1 MRPETKSLLED
12 HKQEFQNYK
21 KFLDKNNWQDDVYE
35 NTQTGK
41 LESAKLKTEI
51 SIIKTI
57 IAATNKFKEDIGEDI
72 DKKPVQDFIKF
83 TAGIINKHIDGIDAY
98 KKQNPIIKNDSSDEE
113 ETDEVEVEF
122 HSTLFALK
130 TSTKVALTKL
140 KIDENQTSKQ
150 SLDLFHSN
158 TKAPLMMREFLYET
172 FPQIKNKVDNLGIDF
187 SVPHINPST
196 SNELLINMKDRD
208 IPKWDLNKHFF
219 EQEKSTIQF
228 WEEEITKIKNGINIG
243 GYHLSPWLYWHINI
257 FKMSYG
263 AGEDKGFK
271 VAQFRD
277 NEFFFDHMYNKAKEH
292 GEKGVFLYGTR
303 RYAKSSGMASR
314 LLHGM
319 WTIKNAQGTV
329 QGFSKEPD
337 LTALL
342 DYSNGAI
349 QNMFPALKIPANNL
363 SIDEGITLGLKG
375 KKVQDRYDF
384 SNLKIINLQGGTTKL
399 GTQKTAGSTPD
410 VFLLDEAGKGK
421 SIPPWKAAIPSFS
434 GGDNGKWRLVP
445 LISGCVCAGTKVY
458 DKNGNVV
465 NIEDVTKD
473 TGILGYNGSDYS
485 VENIP
490 WIQPPKEKECVRIT
504 TDYNKSIECS
514 HDHPL
519 MVYGN
524 NGVFF
529 KRAEN
534 ITKKDKLI
542 FFNGNKPFGDKS
554 IYHAE
559 LIGLV
564 IGDGYYGQGCE
575 LSISDES
582 LYDYIK
588 EKYYWHIT
596 DKEPDCIEPYY
607 RRTSIKGF
615 THVLEYHGMYG
626 DTKMNKKLPT
636 DINDWDEDSVARLLR
651 GYFEADG
658 YISKEVNRRRITLTS
673 VSLNLISEVQKQL
686 EKFGIISSV
695 YSRIRNS
702 NKKDVIKSNVNNKE
716 GFINSADIC
725 YNLEITRYEF
735 IEKFAN
741 KIGFISE
748 YKNTRLENSI
758 KGYQGKIKKLNKIP
772 FKDSLPEKGQ
782 YFIGKECENI
792 SYVSVKT
799 NDKIGLKPIYN
810 LEAGVTHTYLTNGF
824 VSHNTAG
831 EGELSVDAEIML
843 KDPET
848 YSILSMD
855 WDMLEE
861 FVDPEHITWKRNSF
875 GFFVP
880 AQMSIKAPNKIIMPF
895 SDFLKSENKEL
906 SKLDIHVTDWKAGK
920 EYFENKRKMVSNDI
934 VMLAGETNSFPLD
947 PEDCYLTTE
956 KNIFPGLE
964 CKNRKAEIERE
975 GLTGQAYELWKDSSG
990 NFRADFSNKLTIT
1003 DYPYK
1008 GNSIDAPVVMLE
1020 NPLLQDSKPPL
1031 GLYCIGFDDAK
1042 HDQTDG
1048 DSVLSATV
1056 VKRSFEGGEWANR
1069 IVAWYDSRPE
1079 RKKDY
1084 YKVLYMLMKIFNA
1097 RLLHEND
1104 DNGFI
1109 EYLEDKY
1116 PDDLFIHVSEGIG
1129 LASEENLIRNKN
1141 RKWGVPANPTN
1152 IYNWTQRV
1160 VRYTKDEN
1168 ITIGDQEGLSGV
1180 DIINHPMLLEELYKY
1195 KKKNN
1200 ADRLRSFSLALTL
1213 AQYYDKTYQFLKTR
1227 KKEVRDEDKVQK
1239 KIKKTSR
1246 GLVDTSKL
1254 K

>member
-35 NTQTGK
+35 NAQTGK

-83 TAGIINKHIDGIDAY
+83 TAGIINKHIDGIDSY

-187 SVPHINPST
+187 SKAHINPAT
-196 SNELLINMKDRD
+196 SNEMFINMKPKD
-208 IPKWDLNKHFF
+208 IPPWDPNKHFF

-228 WEEEITKIKNGINIG
+228 WEEERRKILYGVNIG
-243 GYHLSPWLYWHINI
+243 GYHISPWLYWHLNH
-257 FKMSYG
+257 FNLSFG
-263 AGEDKGFK
+263 AGLNKK
-271 VAQFRD
+271 TLPPHFRD
-277 NEFFFDHMYNKAKEH
+277 NEYFLDRMYNKAQDI
-292 GEKGVFLYGTR
+292 GTVGLLLYGTR
-303 RYAKSSGMASR
+303 RYSKALKNDEKLYYFDGSIRNIGDSKVGDEIIGRNGKKTKITGVYPQGKVKLFKVTLADTREVVCCDDHLWTVFDRQSMRERVLPLKEFRKSYKYDRHYEGGKRINTCYNYYVPLNEQIELDNNVKPFIDPYFLGSWLGDGRSSGTGITTIDSETVAFLQKMADDNNMILNKRGDEYFITKQPTEFNNKILTLLKSKNLINNKHIPDECFAWSNEDKLSLIQGLMDTDGTVGKPGSPSFTNVNKYIFEGFVRLCRELGIGVYPYRDKIGGYVLQSGELNTYNRASVFTKKQIFRLTRKKERHDKVHSR
-314 LLHGM
+314 NNVSRTFQTPIINIEEVGYDYATCIRVDNEDSTFLTTNCVVTHNSVSLASMISHKLFSM
-319 WTIKNAQGTV
+319 PKAQGTI
-329 QGFSKEPD
+329 QGYSEVPD
-337 LTALL
+337 LKAIL
-342 DYSNGAI
+342 DYIADAVEFMN
-349 QNMFPALKIPANNL
+349 PALKIPANNMDL
-363 SIDEGITLGLKG
+363 KEGAVLGLKG
-375 KKVQDRYDF
+375 KRAQDRFDF
-384 SNLKIINLQGGTTKL
+384 SRLSVVNLEGGNTKK
-399 GTQKTAGSTPD
+399 GGQKTAGSTPD
-410 VFLLDEAGKGK
+410 IFVFDEISKGDALT
-421 SIPPWKAAIPSFS
+421 PWLAALPSFA
-434 GGDNGKWRLVP
+434 GGENGKFRLTP
-445 LISGCVCAGTKVY
+445 LLAATAG
-458 DKNGNVV
+458 DS
-465 NIEDVTKD
+465 ELSKD
-473 TGILGYNGSDYS
+473 
-485 VENIP
+485 
-490 WIQPPKEKECVRIT
+490 
-504 TDYNKSIECS
+504 
-514 HDHPL
+514 
-519 MVYGN
+519 
-524 NGVFF
+524 
-529 KRAEN
+529 
-534 ITKKDKLI
+534 
-542 FFNGNKPFGDKS
+542 
-554 IYHAE
+554 AE
-559 LIGLV
+559 L
-564 IGDGYYGQGCE
+564 
-575 LSISDES
+575 
-582 LYDYIK
+582 
-588 EKYYWHIT
+588 
-596 DKEPDCIEPYY
+596 
-607 RRTSIKGF
+607 
-615 THVLEYHGMYG
+615 
-626 DTKMNKKLPT
+626 
-636 DINDWDEDSVARLLR
+636 
-651 GYFEADG
+651 
-658 YISKEVNRRRITLTS
+658 
-673 VSLNLISEVQKQL
+673 
-686 EKFGIISSV
+686 
-695 YSRIRNS
+695 
-702 NKKDVIKSNVNNKE
+702 
-716 GFINSADIC
+716 
-725 YNLEITRYEF
+725 
-735 IEKFAN
+735 
-741 KIGFISE
+741 
-748 YKNTRLENSI
+748 
-758 KGYQGKIKKLNKIP
+758 
-772 FKDSLPEKGQ
+772 
-782 YFIGKECENI
+782 
-792 SYVSVKT
+792 
-799 NDKIGLKPIYN
+799 
-810 LEAGVTHTYLTNGF
+810 
-824 VSHNTAG
+824 
-831 EGELSVDAEIML
+831 ML
-843 KDPET
+843 KNPDT
-848 YSILSMD
+848 YKILPMD

-861 FVDPEHITWKRNSF
+861 FVDPEYITWKRNTF
-875 GFFVP
+875 GMFLP
-880 AQMSIKAPNKIIMPF
+880 AQQSLMAPPKIITNLQEF
-895 SDFLKSENKEL
+895 LGSDNKEL
-906 SKLDIHVTDWKAGK
+906 SKIKFHNTDWKAGK
-920 EYFENKRKMVSNDI
+920 EYFEKERKQLSGDI
-934 VMLAGETNSFPLD
+934 TMLASYTNSFPLD

-990 NFRADFSNKLTIT
+990 NFRADFSNKPNIT

-1109 EYLEDKY
+1109 EYLEDKH

-1227 KKEVRDEDKVQK
+1227 KKEVRDDDKVQK

>member
-187 SVPHINPST
+187 SKAHINPAT
-196 SNELLINMKDRD
+196 SNEMFINMKPKD
-208 IPKWDLNKHFF
+208 IPPWDPNKHFF

-228 WEEEITKIKNGINIG
+228 WEEERRKILYGVNIG
-243 GYHLSPWLYWHINI
+243 GYHISPWLYWHLNH
-257 FKMSYG
+257 FNLSFG
-263 AGEDKGFK
+263 AGLNKK
-271 VAQFRD
+271 TLPPHFRD
-277 NEFFFDHMYNKAKEH
+277 NEYFLDRMYNKAQDI
-292 GEKGVFLYGTR
+292 GTVGLLLYGTR
-303 RYAKSSGMASR
+303 RYSKSVSLASMISHK
-314 LLHGM
+314 LFSM
-319 WTIKNAQGTV
+319 PKAQGTI
-329 QGFSKEPD
+329 QGYSEVPD
-337 LTALL
+337 LKAIL
-342 DYSNGAI
+342 DYIADAVEFMN
-349 QNMFPALKIPANNL
+349 PALKIPANNMDL
-363 SIDEGITLGLKG
+363 KEGAVLGLKG
-375 KKVQDRYDF
+375 KRAQDRFDF
-384 SNLKIINLQGGTTKL
+384 SRLSVVNLEGGNTKK
-399 GTQKTAGSTPD
+399 GGQKTAGSTPD
-410 VFLLDEAGKGK
+410 IFVFDEISKGDALT
-421 SIPPWKAAIPSFS
+421 PWLAALPSFA
-434 GGDNGKWRLVP
+434 GGENGKFRLTP
-445 LISGCVCAGTKVY
+445 LLAATAG
-458 DKNGNVV
+458 DS
-465 NIEDVTKD
+465 ELSKD
-473 TGILGYNGSDYS
+473 
-485 VENIP
+485 
-490 WIQPPKEKECVRIT
+490 
-504 TDYNKSIECS
+504 
-514 HDHPL
+514 
-519 MVYGN
+519 
-524 NGVFF
+524 
-529 KRAEN
+529 
-534 ITKKDKLI
+534 
-542 FFNGNKPFGDKS
+542 
-554 IYHAE
+554 AE
-559 LIGLV
+559 L
-564 IGDGYYGQGCE
+564 
-575 LSISDES
+575 
-582 LYDYIK
+582 
-588 EKYYWHIT
+588 
-596 DKEPDCIEPYY
+596 
-607 RRTSIKGF
+607 
-615 THVLEYHGMYG
+615 
-626 DTKMNKKLPT
+626 
-636 DINDWDEDSVARLLR
+636 
-651 GYFEADG
+651 
-658 YISKEVNRRRITLTS
+658 
-673 VSLNLISEVQKQL
+673 
-686 EKFGIISSV
+686 
-695 YSRIRNS
+695 
-702 NKKDVIKSNVNNKE
+702 
-716 GFINSADIC
+716 
-725 YNLEITRYEF
+725 
-735 IEKFAN
+735 
-741 KIGFISE
+741 
-748 YKNTRLENSI
+748 
-758 KGYQGKIKKLNKIP
+758 
-772 FKDSLPEKGQ
+772 
-782 YFIGKECENI
+782 
-792 SYVSVKT
+792 
-799 NDKIGLKPIYN
+799 
-810 LEAGVTHTYLTNGF
+810 
-824 VSHNTAG
+824 
-831 EGELSVDAEIML
+831 ML
-843 KDPET
+843 KNPDT
-848 YSILSMD
+848 YKILPMD

-861 FVDPEHITWKRNSF
+861 FVDPEYITWKRNTF
-875 GFFVP
+875 GMFLP
-880 AQMSIKAPNKIIMPF
+880 AQQSLMAPPKIITNLQEF
-895 SDFLKSENKEL
+895 LGSDNKEL
-906 SKLDIHVTDWKAGK
+906 SKIKFHNTDWKAGK
-920 EYFENKRKMVSNDI
+920 EYFEKERKQLSGDI
-934 VMLAGETNSFPLD
+934 TMLASYTNSFPLD

-990 NFRADFSNKLTIT
+990 NFRADFSNKPNIT

>member
-35 NTQTGK
+35 NAQTGK

-98 KKQNPIIKNDSSDEE
+98 KKQNPIIKNDSSDEDE

-187 SVPHINPST
+187 SKAHINPAT
-196 SNELLINMKDRD
+196 SNEMFINMKPKD
-208 IPKWDLNKHFF
+208 IPPWDPNKHFF

-228 WEEEITKIKNGINIG
+228 WEEERRKILYGVNIG
-243 GYHLSPWLYWHINI
+243 GYHISPWLYWHLNH
-257 FKMSYG
+257 FKMALGTGVNKKPASPT
-263 AGEDKGFK
+263 
-271 VAQFRD
+271 FRD
-277 NEFFFDHMYNKAKEH
+277 NEYFIDKMFRKAQDN
-292 GEKGVFLYGTR
+292 GRVGLMMFGSR
-303 RYAKSSGMASR
+303 RYSKSTTIASMITQKMFSVANVK
-314 LLHGM
+314 G
-319 WTIKNAQGTV
+319 TIQGY
-329 QGFSKEPD
+329 SEKPD
-337 LTALL
+337 LE
-342 DYSNGAI
+342 AI
-349 QNMFPALKIPANNL
+349 INYISEAVGYMHDALKIPANNMDL
-363 SIDEGITLGLKG
+363 KEGAILGLKG
-375 KKVQDRYDF
+375 KKAQDRFDF
-384 SNLKIINLQGGTTKL
+384 SKLSVINLEGGNTKK
-399 GTQKTAGSTPD
+399 GGQKTAGATPD
-410 VFLLDEAGKGK
+410 IFVFDEALRHNEKVLTDNGFINIGDVKIGDKIYDPSGKLTTVLDKIDVGVKQLYKVELRNGVSIEACGDHQWEVRDKFNKGK
-421 SIPPWKAAIPSFS
+421 IFIKKTSELLKDFKLYGGRSKYSIRKTKPVEFTEKPVTIEPYFLGLWLGDGDKDSATITSIDDYIIDYVEDYSKRIGLGFSKTLKLDPHRKQDTYSVRIIKNKGKTNPLLTNLKDYGIFKNKRIPKEYLF
-434 GGDNGKWRLVP
+434 N
-445 LISGCVCAGTKVY
+445 
-458 DKNGNVV
+458 
-465 NIEDVTKD
+465 
-473 TGILGYNGSDYS
+473 S
-485 VENIP
+485 VENRLQLLSGILDSDGT
-490 WIQPPKEKECVRIT
+490 INNRNICSIT
-504 TDYNKSIECS
+504 LGKKDLFNDVILLLESLGISAKWTTVYVKGVPYYKTWFTTSLKVFRLPRKLNRQREAQSSKGLHNQEWVSIENIEPTVKDQAYCIKVS
-514 HDHPL
+514 NESKLFLTTMFTTTHNCGKGDCITPWNAAL
-519 MVYGN
+519 PSFDGGENGKFRCTPILCGTSGN
-524 NGVFF
+524 
-529 KRAEN
+529 
-534 ITKKDKLI
+534 
-542 FFNGNKPFGDKS
+542 S
-554 IYHAE
+554 
-559 LIGLV
+559 
-564 IGDGYYGQGCE
+564 E
-575 LSISDES
+575 LS
-582 LYDYIK
+582 K
-588 EKYYWHIT
+588 
-596 DKEPDCIEPYY
+596 
-607 RRTSIKGF
+607 
-615 THVLEYHGMYG
+615 
-626 DTKMNKKLPT
+626 
-636 DINDWDEDSVARLLR
+636 
-651 GYFEADG
+651 
-658 YISKEVNRRRITLTS
+658 
-673 VSLNLISEVQKQL
+673 
-686 EKFGIISSV
+686 
-695 YSRIRNS
+695 
-702 NKKDVIKSNVNNKE
+702 
-716 GFINSADIC
+716 
-725 YNLEITRYEF
+725 
-735 IEKFAN
+735 
-741 KIGFISE
+741 
-748 YKNTRLENSI
+748 
-758 KGYQGKIKKLNKIP
+758 
-772 FKDSLPEKGQ
+772 
-782 YFIGKECENI
+782 
-792 SYVSVKT
+792 
-799 NDKIGLKPIYN
+799 
-810 LEAGVTHTYLTNGF
+810 
-824 VSHNTAG
+824 
-831 EGELSVDAEIML
+831 DAETML

-848 YSILSMD
+848 YSILPMD

-861 FVDPEHITWKRNSF
+861 FVDPEAITWKRNNF
-875 GFFVP
+875 GMFLP
-880 AQMSIKAPNKIIMPF
+880 AQQSLAFPKTKINLQE
-895 SDFLKSENKEL
+895 FLKSDNEAL
-906 SKLDIHVTDWKAGK
+906 SKIDFYNTDWMEAKK
-920 EYFENKRKMVSNDI
+920 FFENKRQAVSKDI
-934 VMLAGETNSFPLD
+934 AMLASETNFYPLD

-990 NFRADFSNKLTIT
+990 NFRADFSNKPTIT

-1152 IYNWTQRV
+1152 IYNWIQRV

-1227 KKEVRDEDKVQK
+1227 KKEVRDEDRVQK